1 MKRGSRFRDQAGC
14 PNSLEPMLTGA
25 SWVSSPPWKARA
37 IVVLAFGQGLRLSWS
52 ISLPPVP
59 ITPRQFPRRAG
70 KSDPLK
76 GVFEAGEKDST
87 FNGMKG
93 FRLGHGTP
101 SSDS

>member
-1 MKRGSRFRDQAGC
+1 
-14 PNSLEPMLTGA
+14 MLTGA

-101 SSDS
+101 SSDSSAML